1 MPLSAQIVAKEVV
14 VLYIDECHLSASD
27 ACGYVWGPSHQRIS
41 VPILNQRDRQT

>member
-14 VLYIDECHLSASD
+14 VLYIDECHLSAGD